1 MQKKQQKNTQALSY
15 THILSLT
22 QSQVRVGG
30 MSICVFTSHDL
41 GRWKLW
47 FELGSGGFAERERE
61 RSTVYWPWK
70 PLSPSAGPAA
80 GTRRPNG
87 LPRPRT
93 RQHQWT
99 KKTFTHS
106 PSETFPPFP
115 SLKQLCK
122 QPTRPCS
129 RFHCVFLLENTLDDI
144 VFGSRTSHSKFMEN
158 TESACHKGFS
168 WTFLGNDS
176 KVVYI
181 VPAVRKRGIFSVPVS
196 WSRSIA
202 ALRLPKF
209 T

>member
-1 MQKKQQKNTQALSY
+1 MQKKKKHSGTLIHTHTLS
-15 THILSLT
+15 LSLT
-22 QSQVRVGG
+22 LKWGWEEWAF
-30 MSICVFTSHDL
+30 VFSPPMTWAAESCDL
-41 GRWKLW
+41 SWGVESLLK
-47 FELGSGGFAERERE
+47 ERE

-80 GTRRPNG
+80 GTQRPNG

-129 RFHCVFLLENTLDDI
+129 RFHCVFLLENTSDDI
-144 VFGSRTSHSKFMEN
+144 VFGSRTSHSEFMEN

-181 VPAVRKRGIFSVPVS
+181 VPAVRTRGIFSVPVS